1 MNILIVGASSAI
13 AKSTAQLYAQRGKA
27 KLFLVARNE
36 QKLSVIKDDL
46 LVRGAQSVEL
56 AIADLADV
64 SQTDGWLSSAFS
76 SLGKI
81 DLVLI
86 AQGVLGEQKEAEQD
100 LSHMHEILN
109 VNGISQIDLLAK
121 LANRM
126 EQQAYGTIACISS
139 VAGDRG
145 RPSNYVYGTSKAMV
159 NTFLQGLRARLC
171 SSDVNVLTIKPGF
184 VDTPMTADIKKG
196 GPLWASPELI
206 AQGIAKAVE
215 SKRSI
220 VYLPWFWQY
229 IMLIIKHIPEF
240 IFKRLK
246 L

>member
-1 MNILIVGASSAI
+1 MNILIIGASSAI
-13 AKSTAQLYAQRGKA
+13 AEATAQFYAQSERA
-27 KLFLVARNE
+27 NFFLVARDE
-36 QKLSVIKDDL
+36 RKLSVIKDDL
-46 LVRGAQSVEL
+46 LVRGAHEV
-56 AIADLADV
+56 ATAVADLSDV
-64 SQTDGWLSSAFS
+64 EQTNAWLAQAFS
-76 SLGKI
+76 ALDRV

-86 AQGVLGEQKEAEQD
+86 AQGILGEQEKAQQD
-100 LSHMHEILN
+100 LAHMHEILQ
-109 VNGISQIDLLAK
+109 VNGISQIDILAQ

-126 EQQAYGTIACISS
+126 EQQASGTIACISS

-159 NTFLQGLRARLC
+159 TTFLQGLRARL
-171 SSDVNVLTIKPGF
+171 SPANVNVLTIKPGF
-184 VDTPMTADIKKG
+184 VDTPMTADIEKG
-196 GPLWASPELI
+196 GPLWATPEMI
-206 AQGIAKAVE
+206 AEGIAKAVE
-215 SKRSI
+215 SKKNV

>member
-13 AKSTAQLYAQRGKA
+13 AEATAQFYAQSERA
-27 KLFLVARNE
+27 NFFLVARNE
-36 QKLSVIKDDL
+36 SKLSVIKDDL
-46 LVRGAQSVEL
+46 LVRGAHQVDVE
-56 AIADLADV
+56 IADLADIT
-64 SQTDGWLSSAFS
+64 QTNAWLTQAFS
-76 SLGKI
+76 VLGRI

-86 AQGVLGEQKEAEQD
+86 AQGILGEQDKAEQD
-100 LSHMHEILN
+100 LTHMHEILQ
-109 VNGISQIDLLAK
+109 VNGISQIDLLAQ

-126 EQQAYGTIACISS
+126 EQQAGGTIACISS

-159 NTFLQGLRARLC
+159 STFLQGIRARL
-171 SSDVNVLTIKPGF
+171 SHAGVNVITIKPGF
-184 VDTPMTADIKKG
+184 VDTPMTADIDKG
-196 GPLWASPELI
+196 GPLWATPEMI
-206 AQGIAKAVE
+206 AEGIAKAVE
-215 SKRSI
+215 SKRSV